1 MSASSQIIAV
11 SPTNTIFS
19 SSPIS
24 DISDEKTILSPSPI
38 SDTLSDD
45 LIPGAPILC
54 KSTRRSQIFWPA
66 ALLNDSGVEV
76 PRRRLGHTT
85 HFETLYSVRFC
96 DGTSAK
102 VPRSSFYTTTDQEF
116 YSVKIGEIH
125 TTPVPFE
132 IVLPKIQ
139 NVLGSLDSILVGN
152 AYPEDVKQRSDRY
165 LNGGRRTRVEIPAGA
180 IYGHYTEG
188 VVHEV
193 ANFLKNRYILNCP
206 QPLIGRLDTRFLNLS
221 TDQQTNYI
229 TDIITPEAFLLITLD
244 EFANE
249 ALEQGTPQD
258 YFWLRHL
265 AVDCLRKVDIIDLVY
280 SYRPR

>member
-116 YSVKIGEIH
+116 YSVKVCGNLTFFSASTCFRE
-125 TTPVPFE
+125 
-132 IVLPKIQ
+132 L
-139 NVLGSLDSILVGN
+139 NVFWTFHEQIRSVRSTRPRSLLRLYCQKSKMFL
-152 AYPEDVKQRSDRY
+152 DRW
-165 LNGGRRTRVEIPAGA
+165 
-180 IYGHYTEG
+180 
-188 VVHEV
+188 
-193 ANFLKNRYILNCP
+193 
-206 QPLIGRLDTRFLNLS
+206 TRFWLVTL
-221 TDQQTNYI
+221 
-229 TDIITPEAFLLITLD
+229 TPRMSNSE
-244 EFANE
+244 
-249 ALEQGTPQD
+249 
-258 YFWLRHL
+258 
-265 AVDCLRKVDIIDLVY
+265 VIDT
-280 SYRPR
+280 